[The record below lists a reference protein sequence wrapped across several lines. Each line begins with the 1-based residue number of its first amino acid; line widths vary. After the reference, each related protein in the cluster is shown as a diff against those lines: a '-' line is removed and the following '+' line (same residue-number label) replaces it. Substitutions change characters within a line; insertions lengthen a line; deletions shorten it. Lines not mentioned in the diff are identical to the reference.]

1 MFGGGLGDVEDDPEG
16 DEPEVDEPEG
26 VVGAVSVVVVVLG
39 ALVVS
44 GLVVLVG
51 SLVVEDG
58 DSVRSISPRTPR
70 ARVAM
75 SPLP

>member
-51 SLVVEDG
+51 SLG
-58 DSVRSISPRTPR
+58 HRNLYQRWWR
-70 ARVAM
+70 GA
-75 SPLP
+75 PLPA